1 MKMITTVLMAALI
14 LAACGGSDSDDE
26 TQTQTQLPI
35 ISAPAVPSGVTIVGG
50 SNLNMNTNGNNY
62 LVQFAGTAN
71 ITLSAASN
79 NVWIANNQALGG
91 FYLSGTGN
99 TVVFLPGS
107 TAMSFTVTGTSNTIY
122 IPVGSTV
129 VANGGNENSNSVK
142 IYTP

>member
-1 MKMITTVLMAALI
+1 MKTISTALFI
-14 LAACGGSDSDDE
+14 AFTLAACGGSGKDDDQKTE
-26 TQTQTQLPI
+26 VQGAVT
-35 ISAPAVPSGVTIVGG
+35 SAPAVPANVTVIGG

-62 LVQFAGTAN
+62 LVQSTVTAN

-79 NVWIANNQALGG
+79 NVWIARNQALGG

-107 TAMSFTVTGTSNTIY
+107 TAMSFTVTGSGNTIY
-122 IPVGSTV
+122 IPAGSTV
-129 VANGGNENSNSVK
+129 VATGGTANGNTVI